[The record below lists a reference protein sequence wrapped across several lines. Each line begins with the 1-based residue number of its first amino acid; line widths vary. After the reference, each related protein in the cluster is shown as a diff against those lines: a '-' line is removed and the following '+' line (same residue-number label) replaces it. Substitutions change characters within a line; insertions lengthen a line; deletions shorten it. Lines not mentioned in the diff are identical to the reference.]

1 MLTATENMLLSPRL
15 GGGDFMFGSFHWHEP
30 AKRYFVSLYWDG
42 KRHKIWR
49 YNGEPIWHEK
59 TANKLLSKI
68 RAEIDDGCFLLQS
81 YLPDSPISLGQYSAQ
96 WLKALS
102 VSPATLKFYTKAI
115 QHAVEYFGKAQ
126 DIRKFSF
133 SKLQIFYN
141 ELPLTIKG
149 KYHVLNT
156 LKTMLKFAYHDEIIK
171 RMPPFPALTQGP
183 QQEIRYLTFEQQQ
196 EVIGNMPESDRGVF
210 EFAMEYGLRIGE
222 VIGLQKDCITETE
235 ITIRRAMS
243 EGELR
248 QSTKTGKIRV
258 YGITERAKEILDNRP
273 LCASPFVFNCNGK
286 PYSWKMLTL
295 RWRSACK
302 KSGLSINLYNGIR
315 HSLGCQLI
323 NQEGVDME
331 MVRDILGHTSSN
343 MTRRYAQ
350 RSKPTMTNV
359 LQFRGQIRETLEKQ
373 KALPK

>member
-1 MLTATENMLLSPRL
+1 MTLPLAHNMVTSPW
-15 GGGDFMFGSFHWHEP
+15 GGDCMIGSYHWHEP
-30 AKRYFVSLYWDG
+30 AKRYFISLYWDG
-42 KRHKIWR
+42 KRNKIWR

-59 TANKLLSKI
+59 TANKLLCKI
-68 RAEIDDGCFLLQS
+68 RAEIDDECFLLKS
-81 YLPDSPISLGQYSAQ
+81 YLPDSPISLGKYSEQ

-102 VSPATLKFYTKAI
+102 VAPATLKFYTKAI
-115 QHAVEYFGKAQ
+115 SHAVEYFGENQ

-141 ELPLTIKG
+141 ELPLTVKG

-156 LKTMLKFAYHDEIIK
+156 LKTMLKFAYHDDIIK
-171 RMPPFPALTQGP
+171 RVPPFPTLTQG
-183 QQEIRYLTFEQQQ
+183 QQPEIKYLTYEQQQ
-196 EVIGNMPESDRGVF
+196 QVLSHIPDKGVF

-222 VIGLQKDCITETE
+222 VIGLQKDCLSDTE
-235 ITIRRAMS
+235 ITIKRAMS

-258 YGITERAKEILDNRP
+258 YGITERAREILDSLP
-273 LCASPFVFNCNGK
+273 LCASPFVFTYQGK
-286 PYSWKMLTL
+286 PYSWKMLTT

-359 LQFRGQIRETLEKQ
+359 LQFRGHIRETLEKQ
-373 KALPK
+373 KDIAK